1 MSGPHGSGARARAR
15 ARVTG
20 IVQGV
25 WYRQSTADEARRLGL
40 SGTVRNLP
48 DGAVEVL
55 AEGTREAVE
64 ALLAWCRRG
73 PPAARVEAV
82 EVAWETP
89 AGDEAPFAVLR

>member
-1 MSGPHGSGARARAR
+1 MNGIHGVGGRARAR

-20 IVQGV
+20 VVQGV

-48 DGAVEVL
+48 DGAVEVV
-55 AEGTREAVE
+55 AEGRREAVE
-64 ALLAWCRRG
+64 ALLAWCSRG

-82 EVAWETP
+82 DVTWETP
-89 AGDEAPFAVLR
+89 GGDEGPFRVLR